1 MEPDQ
6 FDDLNSGFV
15 QELFAE
21 YLASPEAVD
30 PQWRALFE
38 SGAAGL
44 LEGHP
49 LVRRLRE
56 LHPDGGPG

>member
-38 SGAAGL
+38 
-44 LEGHP
+44 
-49 LVRRLRE
+49 
-56 LHPDGGPG
+56 